1 MVGIEGRIVG
11 HAAGWNPEPGAATNI
26 GTGALDRLMA
36 SGSALARFQGEGTRH
51 IVAAGETLSEIAGRY
66 GTDVATLARI
76 NGLADPDRLLVGQQ
90 LQLPHGATHAHIVRF
105 GETVSGIAQANGVS
119 VAAIA
124 TANGLIDANLIHP
137 GQRLEIGGAAGG
149 AAETDAKPGRPE
161 AAAAARPAT
170 AATAPSGVVTPDAS
184 SIRAADIAATRAEGR
199 SSQGRCYAWV
209 KTALQ
214 KAGAVPDY
222 MPGVAAK
229 NAGPALEKRGFV
241 NLLDQP
247 GHGIRS
253 PYDAPKGAVLV
264 YGAAPGATDRNA
276 RYGHIEIRTD
286 KGFASDYASARART
300 GAAAEGMEGRNRV
313 LIGVY
318 VKPDAAAQAAA
329 PDRAQAAGGSEAPTG
344 AGAGAGLDANHRRLA
359 QILGMGEGNY
369 ESYNTG
375 TRGVAGGRVGHSYLN
390 PPAGTV
396 TNQTINEVLATA
408 DLPGTDTH
416 RMFAVGAYQ
425 IIQPTL
431 RSAMTAMNLTG
442 NERLTPELQDR
453 IFSDF
458 LVPTAGNGALGRF
471 MTTGEGTVDQAQAA
485 AARQWASIAV
495 PAGMRTQT
503 GAVSDGAMTYYG
515 GPANRANGEATQA
528 LRTFLQDVQR

>member
-11 HAAGWNPEPGAATNI
+11 HAAGWSPEPGPATNM
-26 GTGALDRLMA
+26 GGGALDRLMA
-36 SGSALARFQGEGTRH
+36 GGSALARFQGEGTRH
-51 IVAAGETLSEIAGRY
+51 TVAPGETLSEIAGRY

-90 LQLPHGATHAHIVRF
+90 LQLPHGATHAHVVRP
-105 GETVSGIAQANGVS
+105 GETVSGIARANGVS

-124 TANGLIDANLIHP
+124 TANGLADADLIHP
-137 GQRLEIGGAAGG
+137 GQKLVIGGAPGDTAR
-149 AAETDAKPGRPE
+149 TDARPGRPE
-161 AAAAARPAT
+161 AATAARPAI
-170 AATAPSGVVTPDAS
+170 AAAASSGAVTPDAS
-184 SIRAADIAATRAEGR
+184 SIKAADIAATRAEGR
-199 SSQGRCYAWV
+199 SSEGRCYAWV

-214 KAGAVPDY
+214 KAGAVADY
-222 MPGVAAK
+222 LPGVAAK
-229 NAGPALEKRGFV
+229 NAGPALEQRGFV

-247 GHGIRS
+247 GHGITS

-300 GAAAEGMEGRNRV
+300 GAAADGMEGRNRV

-318 VKPDAAAQAAA
+318 VKPDAATQAAA
-329 PDRAQAAGGSEAPTG
+329 PDRAHAAGGTEAPG
-344 AGAGAGLDANHRRLA
+344 GAGAGLDANHRRLA

-396 TNQTINEVLATA
+396 TNQTINEVLGTA

-431 RSAMTAMNLTG
+431 RSAMTTMNLTG

-453 IFSDF
+453 IFAEF

-503 GAVSDGAMTYYG
+503 GAVSDGTMTYYG
-515 GPANRANGEATQA
+515 GPANRANVEATEA
-528 LRTFLQDVQR
+528 LRTFLRDIQR